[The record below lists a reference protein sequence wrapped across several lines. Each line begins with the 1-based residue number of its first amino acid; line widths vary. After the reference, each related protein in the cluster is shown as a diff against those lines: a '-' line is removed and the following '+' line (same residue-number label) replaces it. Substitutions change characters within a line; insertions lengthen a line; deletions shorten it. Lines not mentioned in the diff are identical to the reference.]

1 MERLT
6 DLTVKTFAEVL
17 ASEAPAPGGGSAAAL
32 FGACGAAL
40 GVMTTNLTVGKKK
53 YPELWDHAAEARAQG
68 LPLVTAFLDALEED
82 TLSFNRLMDA
92 MHLPKDTDE
101 QKAARRAAMQ
111 EATKGAV
118 LTPYHTLELCRTT
131 VDLLGSLVGK
141 VNPNCASDLGVGA
154 AAAEAAARGAW
165 LNININLQ
173 SIKDEAYVKDS
184 FARAQAIYRDV
195 LEKAQAIFAAIET
208 SCLPDVCN
216 QTEG

>member
-6 DLTVKTFAEVL
+6 DLTVTTFAQVL

-32 FGACGAAL
+32 FGACGAGL

-53 YPELWDHAAEARAQG
+53 YPELWDHAADVREKG
-68 LPLVTAFLDALEED
+68 MPLVQAFLDALEED
-82 TLSFNRLMDA
+82 TQSFNRLMDA

-118 LTPYHTLELCRTT
+118 RSPYRTLELCKET
-131 VDLLGSLVGK
+131 VDLLDALVGK

-154 AAAEAAARGAW
+154 AAVEAAARGAW

-173 SIKDEAYVKDS
+173 SIKDEAYVCES
-184 FARAQAIYRDV
+184 FRAAQTLYREV
-195 LEKAQAIFAAIET
+195 LLKAQTVFDAIEAE
-208 SCLPDVCN
+208 CLPVCN
-216 QTEG
+216 RTEG